1 MVRSRKIRRIL
12 ARKEPSEAVGFSLCY
27 PELSGI
33 GLALASAYW
42 VIAAL
47 AEGQPDHWYY
57 AGACALG
64 SALCWKFRKL
74 L

>member
-1 MVRSRKIRRIL
+1 MGAL
-12 ARKEPSEAVGFSLCY
+12 EAVGFTMGY

-33 GLALASAYW
+33 VLALTSACW

-64 SALCWKFRKL
+64 SALCWMFRRL